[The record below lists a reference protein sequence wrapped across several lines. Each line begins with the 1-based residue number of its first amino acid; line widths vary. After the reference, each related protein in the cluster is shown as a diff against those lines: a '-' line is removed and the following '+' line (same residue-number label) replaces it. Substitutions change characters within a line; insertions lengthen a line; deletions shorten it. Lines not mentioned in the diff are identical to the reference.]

1 MDTPH
6 QIDDRRQFGTLE
18 GSGWTPE
25 TLEYWR
31 NPATENYVA
40 LRRANPDAEIEVRTN
55 GGIDQLFAVEDELKS
70 YEIDPDLFVSVFDA
84 NQEAISYFALFFM
97 EKIAEAKA
105 LRAAGETHLVRRGL
119 VVPDKLIDW
128 FIRCALDAASFYGTL
143 EINRDLIVLI
153 KERLGGPV
161 VEYENRTRTKEQKL
175 NASWIGGQMLAR
187 GQVPSIRAVAQLMNV
202 APSTV
207 MRWFKDG
214 EFEAVCE
221 KWRAH
226 FNADGSSRPL
236 EMNATKPLQ
245 PNERAQRQDG

>member
-1 MDTPH
+1 MENKTESESF
-6 QIDDRRQFGTLE
+6 RQFGTVD
-18 GSGWTPE
+18 GGGWTAE
-25 TLEYWR
+25 TWSYWQS
-31 NPATENYVA
+31 PSVENYVA

-55 GGIDQLFAVEDELKS
+55 GGIDQLFAVEDELKR
-70 YEIDPDLFVSVFDA
+70 YGIDPDLFVCVFDA
-84 NQEAISYFALFFM
+84 NQDAISFFALFFM
-97 EKIAEAKA
+97 EKLAEAKA

-119 VVPDKLIDW
+119 VIPDKLIDW

-161 VEYENRTRTKEQKL
+161 VEYESRTRTKERKL
-175 NASWIGGQMLAR
+175 EASWIGGQMLAR

-207 MRWFKDG
+207 MRWFKEG

-226 FNADGSSRPL
+226 FNADGGTRPL
-236 EMNATKPLQ
+236 ELNATKPLQ